1 MIDWISRRRFIGTS
15 AACAA
20 FTPFVA
26 AAKAQKQP
34 AAKGKSSAEVSKKRP
49 AKKGV
54 TAAEA
59 RALYEDANGRATDT
73 VWCRRAYLDIAGR
86 IPTAV

>member
-20 FTPFVA
+20 FAPFSAA

-59 RALYEDANGRATDT
+59 RAL
-73 VWCRRAYLDIAGR
+73 
-86 IPTAV
+86 

>member
-1 MIDWISRRRFIGTS
+1 MSDWLSRRRFIGTS

-20 FTPFVA
+20 FTPFVV
-26 AAKAQKQP
+26 AAKAQKQS
-34 AAKGKSSAEVSKKRP
+34 AAKGKSSAEVPKKRP

-73 VWCRRAYLDIAGR
+73 VWCRRLQQD
-86 IPTAV
+86 